1 LGIRHVGEETAVD
14 LANNFGSLDKIKKAS
29 FEEINKI
36 PNIGDVMAKSVY
48 GWFKNNENLKF
59 VENLIKTGIKIISPA
74 KVETKL
80 KGKNFVFTGILKS
93 VTRDGAKEKVRL
105 LGGDTSSSV
114 SQETDFVVAG
124 KEPGSKFER
133 AKRLNIKIINEEEF
147 LKMIR

>member
-1 LGIRHVGEETAVD
+1 
-14 LANNFGSLDKIKKAS
+14 
-29 FEEINKI
+29 
-36 PNIGDVMAKSVY
+36 
-48 GWFKNNENLKF
+48 
-59 VENLIKTGIKIISPA
+59 
-74 KVETKL
+74 
-80 KGKNFVFTGILKS
+80 